1 MRPVLALG
9 LLMALCAPADAAS
22 VHHKK
27 PLLRSPAVSSQGFQD
42 RTASG
47 WSYAAPRPVN
57 RYDDTPS
64 YNDPSKF
71 GGGAP

>member
-1 MRPVLALG
+1 MRPDLALG
-9 LLMALCAPADAAS
+9 LLMVLCAPANAAS
-22 VHHKK
+22 AHHKK
-27 PLLRSPAVSSQGFQD
+27 PPLRSPAITSQGFPD
-42 RTASG
+42 RTVSN
-47 WSYAAPRPVN
+47 WSYAAPRPTV

>member
-9 LLMALCAPADAAS
+9 LLMALCAPAEAAGM
-22 VHHKK
+22 HHRT
-27 PLLRSPAVSSQGFQD
+27 PPLRSPAVSSQGFPD

-47 WSYAAPRPVN
+47 WSYGAPPAN
-57 RYDDTPS
+57 LRYDDTPS
-64 YNDPSKF
+64 YNDPSKR

>member
-9 LLMALCAPADAAS
+9 LLMALSAPADAAG

-27 PLLRSPAVSSQGFQD
+27 PPLRSPAVSSQGFPNGI
-42 RTASG
+42 AAG
-47 WSYAAPRPVN
+47 GSYAAPRPDV
-57 RYDDTPS
+57 RYDDPPS
-64 YNDPSKF
+64 YRDPSKF